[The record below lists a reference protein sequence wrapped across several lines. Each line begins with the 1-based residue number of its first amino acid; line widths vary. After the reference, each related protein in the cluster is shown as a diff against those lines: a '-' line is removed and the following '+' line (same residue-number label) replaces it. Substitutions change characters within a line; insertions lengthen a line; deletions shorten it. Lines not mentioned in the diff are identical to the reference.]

1 MSKEDTEPGLLS
13 KVVKFV
19 RNPATNWSDLGNKAI
34 NPDEALNKQLL
45 KEMIERKRRNDFV
58 RKREFDMLRK
68 MRKREAM
75 VGQDLSVR
83 PSFFHSSMPSKP
95 DDRANTIKK
104 IDEIEAQ
111 MSMQWW
117 KTKQS
122 KSTSDSVDSSIYASS
137 RSFGADSRLPGST
150 LPANTLPAGYALTE
164 PAGLQMAAKALAR
177 TTREPVLTS
186 LMPEGVIAP
195 RQFVTLPTLRPT
207 APNAA
212 LQTTKIGSTAG
223 VGTAINTKQDS
234 LQSSFS
240 ASRML
245 AIDVSEVAHNAALEE
260 ASIRF
265 ASGDDAGAEAGLLD
279 ILASDGSRADH
290 SEAWMT
296 LFDFYRATA
305 QPDKFEPAAIQFVLR
320 FDRSAPQ
327 WFSMPEMVSQLVS
340 TEAKTVGTGL
350 VADWICPSLF
360 STQTITTLKAVLAK
374 TAMPWRLD
382 WRHLKTIDVAAVEP
396 LCAIFNHWSSDAIQ
410 LRFIG
415 EAELLKTLQTATP
428 SGAEETAQQ
437 WWKLRMEVL
446 RVTGRHE
453 EFELVALDF
462 CVTYEVSPP
471 AWEGARCEYKPLAQ
485 DGGAVD
491 GPTFIGDAYRDST
504 QSSMSILEGGDT
516 QMDGL
521 SLQPDNIVAIELSGQ
536 VQGDA
541 IDVLDKL
548 EAKLAGAEIMLISCS
563 KLIRVDFS
571 AAGTLLNWVSAR
583 QAENRLVQFSEVN
596 RLVAVFFNVI
606 GITAHARVTTRVD

>member
-1 MSKEDTEPGLLS
+1 MPKEDTSPGLLS

-19 RNPATNWSDLGNKAI
+19 RNPATNWSDIGNKAVD
-34 NPDEALNKQLL
+34 PDEALNKQLL

-68 MRKREAM
+68 LRKREAM

-95 DDRANTIKK
+95 DDRANTIRK

-117 KTKQS
+117 KTKQG
-122 KSTSDSVDSSIYASS
+122 KPTSDSPDSSIYASS
-137 RSFGADSRLPGST
+137 RTFAADSRLLGST
-150 LPANTLPAGYALTE
+150 LPPNALPAGYASTE
-164 PAGLQMAAKALAR
+164 PASLQIAAKAIAR
-177 TTREPVLTS
+177 TARKPAPASPTVDGMTEARPVV
-186 LMPEGVIAP
+186 P
-195 RQFVTLPTLRPT
+195 LPTFRPMT
-207 APNAA
+207 ANAPVQVA
-212 LQTTKIGSTAG
+212 KIGGVAG
-223 VGTAINTKQDS
+223 SGMGTNEDS
-234 LQSSFS
+234 SPSGFT

-245 AIDVSEVAHNAALEE
+245 AIDVSEVAHHAALEE

-265 ASGDDAGAEAGLLD
+265 ANGDDAGAEAGLLEM
-279 ILASDGSRADH
+279 LASDGSRADH
-290 SEAWMT
+290 SEAWMA

-305 QPDKFEPAAIQFVLR
+305 QLEKFEPAAIQFVLR

-340 TEAKTVGTGL
+340 TEARTVGVGP
-350 VADWICPSLF
+350 VADWICPSTV
-360 STQTITTLKAVLAK
+360 SSQTLTTLKAVLAK
-374 TAMPWRLD
+374 TTMPWRLD
-382 WRHLKTIDVAAVEP
+382 WSHLKTVDVAAVEP
-396 LCAIFNHWSSDAIQ
+396 LCAIFNRWSSEPSQ

-415 EAELLKTLQTATP
+415 ESQLLKVLQVATP
-428 SGAEETAQQ
+428 SGVEETAQQ

-446 RVTGRHE
+446 RVIGKHE
-453 EFELVALDF
+453 EFELTALDF

-471 AWEGARCEYKPLAQ
+471 AWEKARCEYKPLAQ
-485 DGGAVD
+485 DGGAVS
-491 GPTFIGDAYRDST
+491 GPTFIGNVYRDST
-504 QSSMSILEGGDT
+504 QSSLSILEGGDT
-516 QMDGL
+516 LLDGS
-521 SLQPDNIVAIELSGQ
+521 SLQPDNIVAIELSGE

-541 IDVLDKL
+541 IAVLDKL
-548 EAKLAGAEIMLISCS
+548 EAKLAGAEVMLISCS

-596 RLVAVFFNVI
+596 RLVAAFFNVI